1 MTVGTFVLLVLAGI
15 GAGLAGSI
23 VGIASLVSYPALLAA
38 GLGPVAANVTN
49 TVALIFQG
57 VGSIHGS
64 RPELAGQRALI
75 QRLAVFVVA
84 GGVVGAA
91 LLLVTPSDAFARIVP
106 WLIAGSSVA
115 VLLPQ
120 RPPREATGSRWE
132 ALPLQVG
139 VFLIGLYGGY
149 FGAAAGVLMMALL
162 LGLTGLDLRRSS
174 ALRQALLFGA
184 NGVAALYF
192 MVFGPVHWL
201 YAIPLALG
209 LLVGGRTGP
218 VVIRHAP
225 VGPLKILIAL
235 VGLGLAVQLAI
246 QAY

>member
-1 MTVGTFVLLVLAGI
+1 MTAWTFVLLVLAGT

-23 VGIASLVSYPALLAA
+23 VGIASMVSYPALLAT

-64 RPELAGQRALI
+64 RTELASQRSLI
-75 QRLAVFVVA
+75 RRLAVFAVL
-84 GGVVGAA
+84 GGIVGAA
-91 LLLVTPSDAFARIVP
+91 LLLLTPSDAFAKIVP
-106 WLIAGSSVA
+106 WLIGGSSIA

-120 RPPREATGSRWE
+120 RPARDPTGRRWE
-132 ALPLQVG
+132 SAPLQIG
-139 VFLIGLYGGY
+139 VFVIGAYGGY

-162 LGLTGLDLRRSS
+162 LGLTGLDLRHGS

-192 MVFGPVHWL
+192 IVFGPVHWL
-201 YAIPLALG
+201 SAIPLALG
-209 LLVGGRTGP
+209 LLVGGRAGP

-225 VGPLKILIAL
+225 AGLLRIVIAL
-235 VGLGLAVQLAI
+235 AGLGLAIQLAV